1 MIRIFMGAVFSTAG
15 IANFL
20 ASDRFVKIIPGFIPF
35 KKFLALFTG
44 GLELIFCILLLTS
57 RFKNWQLTSR
67 QAFLWA
73 VLMANIYML
82 TQGEKLGLDYIPRW
96 VLILRLTLQWPIAR
110 LLRNL
115 KKRMRFASIGY
126 MVTVCLT

>member
-15 IANFL
+15 IAHFL

-44 GLELIFCILLLTS
+44 GLELIFGILLLTN
-57 RFKNWQLTSR
+57 RFKNWQLTGM

-73 VLMANIYML
+73 VFPANIYML
-82 TQGEKLGLDYIPRW
+82 THRKKLGLHYIPRW
-96 VLILRLTLQWPIAR
+96 VLILRLPLQWPIAK
-110 LLRNL
+110 LLGHL
-115 KKRMRFASIGY
+115 KK
-126 MVTVCLT
+126 